1 MANWQV
7 ISLDTAT
14 PQLRAPGTGDGYSFD
29 SGATNLGTWTTS
41 LLTVGTALTASGAVT
56 ATKLIPT
63 GNVTAGDGMYL
74 PTTNTLA
81 FSTNGSERVRVTSA
95 GNVGIGT
102 TNPITELQVVGAIT
116 LPAGSNRARIASGGS
131 TALDFLFSN
140 ADGSNVSLTK
150 MQLILVSDFESSRA
164 TLRMGR
170 THTSS
175 IPSYSFIDD
184 PNTGITGGI
193 TADTLGFVTGGTE
206 RMRIDSAGLVG
217 IGTTTPAT
225 ALNISGTT
233 NVSFVGTGSITG
245 TTLDVTAVSSGTLAV
260 GDRVIGVGIDY
271 NTVITALGTGTGGTG
286 TYTINNSQTIGSQ
299 SINAC
304 SGSANVIRISDTD
317 TGVNSNQ
324 PNGALEWFGA
334 DASTFGAGVKGYVAV
349 LNESTTPDTAMVF
362 GTSDN
367 IASTQAKERMR
378 ITSAGDVGIG
388 TSSPNIGSLTGTV
401 LTINGSA
408 QSNLEMASAGASRA
422 RIASSST
429 DTTFETRVSA
439 PLVFGTN
446 STERARIT
454 AAGSVVAGGSVA
466 LATTA
471 TDGFLYVPTCAG
483 TPTGVPTAIT
493 GMAPIVVNTT
503 NNKLYFYSGGQWRD
517 AGP

>member
-1 MANWQV
+1 
-7 ISLDTAT
+7 
-14 PQLRAPGTGDGYSFD
+14 
-29 SGATNLGTWTTS
+29 
-41 LLTVGTALTASGAVT
+41 
-56 ATKLIPT
+56 
-63 GNVTAGDGMYL
+63 
-74 PTTNTLA
+74 
-81 FSTNGSERVRVTSA
+81 
-95 GNVGIGT
+95 
-102 TNPITELQVVGAIT
+102 
-116 LPAGSNRARIASGGS
+116 
-131 TALDFLFSN
+131 
-140 ADGSNVSLTK
+140 
-150 MQLILVSDFESSRA
+150 
-164 TLRMGR
+164 MGR